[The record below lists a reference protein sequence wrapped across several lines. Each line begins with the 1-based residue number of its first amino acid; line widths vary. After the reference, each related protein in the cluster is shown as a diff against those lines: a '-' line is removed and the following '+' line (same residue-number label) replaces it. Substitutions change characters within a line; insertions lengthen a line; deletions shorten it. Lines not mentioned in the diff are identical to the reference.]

1 MPGGCGGTEWHTLDS
16 RRTNKQ
22 TDGQLN
28 SWPQPVMCR
37 DENVSR
43 GGTPDTRMWAR
54 DGRLSSLERPTD
66 GWTNEQTDGQL
77 AAASYV

>member
-1 MPGGCGGTEWHTLDS
+1 MPGECGGTEWHTYIDGQM
-16 RRTNKQ
+16 NKQ
-22 TDGQLN
+22 TD

-77 AAASYV
+77 AAASYVYR